1 MSVPMNRSLFP
12 RSLSPGLHARFGID
26 YKDYPEEWP
35 MYFEKHTSDRAFEE
49 ELTLSGF
56 GYAPVKREGAPI
68 EYDSAREGWV
78 ARYVHDNISLAYA
91 LTEEALDDNLYDSL
105 SKRYSRLLARSLKH
119 TKEVRGASVLNNAF
133 STAYLGGDG
142 KSLSATDHPL
152 IHGGTYS
159 NRTDAD
165 FSEAALETVMIAL
178 HSAVDDRGLRIVLK
192 EESLFIPPA
201 LIFVAE
207 RFFGNELQTG
217 TSDNTINA
225 VKSLGLFS
233 KGVQVGHYLTD
244 PDAWFVKTSAEDG
257 LKYFQRKALR
267 TRSKEDWETGSLH
280 FGASERYSFGFSQ
293 PRAIYGSPGV

>member
-1 MSVPMNRSLFP
+1 MTVPMNRSLFP

-133 STAYLGGDG
+133 STSYLGGDG
-142 KSLSATDHPL
+142 KALSATDHPL

-159 NRTDAD
+159 NRIDAD
-165 FSEAALETVMIAL
+165 FSEAALETLMIAL

-192 EESLFIPPA
+192 EEALFIPPA

-207 RFFGNELQTG
+207 RFFGNEMQTG
-217 TSDNTINA
+217 SADNTINA

-233 KGVQVGHYLTD
+233 NGVKVGHYLTD

-267 TRSKEDWETGSLH
+267 TRSQEDWSTGSLS

-293 PRAIYGSPGV
+293 PRAIYASPGV

>member
-1 MSVPMNRSLFP
+1 MTVPMSRSLFP
-12 RSLSPGLHARFGID
+12 RSLSPGLHARFGLD

-35 MYFEKHTSDRAFEE
+35 NYFERHTSDKAFEE

-105 SKRYSRLLARSLKH
+105 SKRYSRLLARSMKH

-133 STAYLGGDG
+133 SSAYTGGDG
-142 KSLSATDHPL
+142 KALIATDHPL

-159 NRTDAD
+159 NRIDAD
-165 FSEAALETVMIAL
+165 FSEAALEQILINL
-178 HSAVDDRGLRIVLK
+178 HTAVDDRGLRIVLM
-192 EESLFIPPA
+192 EDQLIIPPQT
-201 LIFVAE
+201 IFVAE
-207 RFFGNELQTG
+207 RLLANELQTG
-217 TSDNTINA
+217 TADNTLNA
-225 VKSLGLFS
+225 IKSLGMFK
-233 KGVQVGHYLTD
+233 KGVIVGHYLTD
-244 PDAWFVKTSAEDG
+244 PDSWYLKTSAEDG

-280 FGASERYSFGFSQ
+280 FGCSERYSFGWSN
-293 PRAIYGSPGV
+293 PRAVYGSPGV